1 MSIIN
6 VDSISDA
13 AGTGSPSFPNGMSLN
28 SLTATGDVTAKNF
41 IGSESNPAI
50 TSADADGYL
59 GISGDATVATGGNI
73 RLFSAAHAT
82 NANNILFRNNTTTA
96 LKYDSSATKWNFQA
110 NDVTTTGTVA
120 ATSYTGDGSALTG
133 IGTATAGL
141 AAGAV
146 GTYAY
151 LVNTGIDTSISQGT
165 SIAGSSLRYSGH
177 SNDSLTTS
185 TDNWSVSHTAGG
197 ANPSG
202 TWQSMGSRGTS
213 VGRNYFQ
220 TLFLRIS

>member
-13 AGTGSPSFPNGMSLN
+13 AGTGSPSFPNGLSLN
-28 SLTATGDVTAKNF
+28 SMNVDNTTGAPNQALVTLQADMGVNDRNMQIRSPSTDSVTEPF
-41 IGSESNPAI
+41 RFTTGNSFAFEVDAA
-50 TSADADGYL
+50 TSAL
-59 GISGDATVATGGNI
+59 VI
-73 RLFSAAHAT
+73 
-82 NANNILFRNNTTTA
+82 
-96 LKYDSSATKWNFQA
+96 DSSANVGIGEASPATA
-110 NDVTTTGTVA
+110 LDVNGTVT
-120 ATSYTGDGSALTG
+120 ATSYAGDGSNLTG

>member
-1 MSIIN
+1 MVSVIRGN
-6 VDSISDA
+6 D
-13 AGTGSPSFPNGMSLN
+13 
-28 SLTATGDVTAKNF
+28 NF
-41 IGSESNPAI
+41 
-50 TSADADGYL
+50 
-59 GISGDATVATGGNI
+59 
-73 RLFSAAHAT
+73 
-82 NANNILFRNNTTTA
+82 
-96 LKYDSSATKWNFQA
+96 DSSS
-110 NDVTTTGTVA
+110 VGPSTT
-120 ATSYTGDGSALTG
+120 
-133 IGTATAGL
+133 
-141 AAGAV
+141 AGAV

-202 TWQSMGSRGTS
+202 TWQSMGSRGSS

-220 TLFLRIS
+220 TLYVRVA